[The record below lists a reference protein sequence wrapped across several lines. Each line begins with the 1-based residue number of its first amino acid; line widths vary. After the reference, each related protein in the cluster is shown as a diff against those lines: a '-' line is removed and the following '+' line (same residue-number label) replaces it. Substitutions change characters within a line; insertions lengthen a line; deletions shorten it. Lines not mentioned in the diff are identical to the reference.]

1 MIRRPTDIAATARA
15 RGALACVLALWLVA
29 PAIAADLQYQVVT
42 SDSPKEI
49 GRRVDRLA
57 EQGYRVLAIVADA
70 PSTTLVLSR
79 DNKGLRKNV
88 AIAEYRV
95 LDGRDN
101 ALVHAAGVEGY
112 RLRAVGRGQLA
123 RPVAVLERMLG
134 APVAPHDYRAEQV
147 APGADVEPVLAA
159 AGAEGYRAIAAVGDA
174 ASEWIIL
181 ERPDGAPPRDV
192 RVVSGTGVPTVEA
205 AINALAKDGFDV
217 DAVWNRAPKGFGL
230 FRDPTLMCRGRE
242 GRTGR
247 DQLRTRARHRGAVR
261 GGGAVPRPFRLR
273 RTHRRAER
281 LRHAGDRV
289 DQRRTEESVGRVAV
303 PGDPAPR
310 VVEADRGGLGRHLGQ
325 QGHALGRARAA
336 VAPFAARPRGR
347 HGTSRITSS
356 PGTLAP

>member
-1 MIRRPTDIAATARA
+1 MIRRPTDIALTARA
-15 RGALACVLALWLVA
+15 RGALASVLALWLVA

-101 ALVHAAGVEGY
+101 ALVHAAGIEGY
-112 RLRAVGRGQLA
+112 RLCAVGRGQLA

-134 APVAPHDYRAEQV
+134 APVTPHDYRAEQV
-147 APGADVEPVLAA
+147 APGADVEPVVAA

-181 ERPDGAPPRDV
+181 ERPDGATPRDV
-192 RVVSGTGVPTVEA
+192 RVVSGTGVSTVEA
-205 AINALAKDGFDV
+205 AINALAKEGFDV

-230 FRDPTLMCRGRE
+230 FRDPTLMASVSRR
-242 GRTGR
+242 
-247 DQLRTRARHRGAVR
+247 RGAVAKAAPVAINFGR
-261 GGGAVPRPFRLR
+261 EPDTVGQFVAVVPFRGRFAFVVRIDERSDYATREIEWTNAAPKNAWEESPFLVTLR
-273 RTHRRAER
+273 REWWK
-281 LRHAGDRV
+281 
-289 DQRRTEESVGRVAV
+289 
-303 PGDPAPR
+303 PI
-310 VVEADRGGLGRHLGQ
+310 EA
-325 QGHALGRARAA
+325 AWA
-336 VAPFAARPRGR
+336 
-347 HGTSRITSS
+347 ITSANKITHWIALER
-356 PGTLAP
+356 P